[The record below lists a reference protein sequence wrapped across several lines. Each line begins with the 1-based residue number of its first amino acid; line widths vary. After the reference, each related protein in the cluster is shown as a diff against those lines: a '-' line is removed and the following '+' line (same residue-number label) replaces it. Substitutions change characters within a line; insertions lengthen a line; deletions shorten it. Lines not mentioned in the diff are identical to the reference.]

1 MQRILFLCV
10 ANSSRSQMAEGL
22 ARELLGSDFQVS
34 SAGSQPGKV
43 NSNAI
48 IAMKEVDIDI
58 SHHQSKSV
66 DTIDPNAVDVVVT
79 LCAEEVC
86 PIMPGQV
93 KRLHWPI
100 ADPAK
105 TVTAQGEPLSDEQI
119 LKQFREAREQ
129 IRGKILKE
137 FGSEK

>member
-43 NSNAI
+43 NPNAI

-105 TVTAQGEPLSDEQI
+105 TITAQGEPLSDEQI

-129 IRGKILKE
+129 IREKILKE
-137 FGSEK
+137 FGR